1 MMLLLVVSNIDSV
14 YNFLVKSLKLN
25 PKTTTYKV
33 DTIGI
38 NLYQFSIRT
47 TDKKQN
53 LSKIAESLKKLNFEL
68 KDSLYFGKI
77 LSNEVKDLKLFSNK
91 DTIFISFTIKI
102 IPPALVFKE
111 EKILN
116 FLLNTIEN
124 STNVKIE
131 KKLINKELQTKSDF
145 YEFKI
150 VFKPQKNNKFSQ
162 DDITKIKNF
171 LLRENIYAMDYQLGK
186 LVYVKFSGLIE
197 GYIVYDSYIKFLD
210 DSLLAQLRIKKPE
223 LKTVRIA
230 SQILEILKSISKD
243 KVIGF
248 GINQIGQDLI
258 DNKLVSVIKLD
269 IIMRKDV
276 DFEEIRNSIIDKG
289 SKISSSN
296 NAYVVSGIIVIS
308 NPILNSEKF
317 KTIRIEFEKF
327 SDYDIYKITT
337 ANIEVQ

>member
-1 MMLLLVVSNIDSV
+1 MIFLLVSNNVDSV
-14 YNFLVKSLKLN
+14 YNFVVKSLKLN

-38 NLYQFSIRT
+38 NLYQFSIT
-47 TDKKQN
+47 ILDKKQN
-53 LSKIAESLKKLNFEL
+53 LSKINESIRKLGFET
-68 KDSLYFGKI
+68 KI
-77 LSNEVKDLKLFSNK
+77 LSNEVKELKTFSNK
-91 DTIFISFTIKI
+91 DTIFINFKIKI
-102 IPPALVFKE
+102 LPPNLIFKE

-116 FLLNTIEN
+116 FLLNIIEN
-124 STNVKIE
+124 STNVKID
-131 KKLINKELQTKSDF
+131 KKSIGRDLKTKSDF

-162 DDITKIKNF
+162 DDITKIKNA

-186 LVYVKFSGLIE
+186 LIYVKFSGLIE
-197 GYIVYDSYIKFLD
+197 GYIVYDSYIKFLE

-248 GINQIGQDLI
+248 GINQIEQDLV
-258 DNKLVSVIKLD
+258 DNRLVNVIKLD
-269 IIMRKDV
+269 VIMRKDV
-276 DFEEIRNSIIDKG
+276 DFEEIRNSIVDKG

-296 NAYVVSGIIVIS
+296 NAYVVSGVIVIS
-308 NPILNSEKF
+308 NPILNDEKF
-317 KTIRIEFEKF
+317 KTIRIEFENF

>member
-1 MMLLLVVSNIDSV
+1 MLLLVVSNIDSV
-14 YNFLVKSLKLN
+14 YNFVVKSLKLN

-38 NLYQFSIRT
+38 NLYQFSIIIL
-47 TDKKQN
+47 DKKQN
-53 LSKIAESLKKLNFEL
+53 LSKINENIKKLGLET
-68 KDSLYFGKI
+68 KI
-77 LSNEVKDLKLFSNK
+77 LSNEVKELKTFSNK
-91 DTIFISFTIKI
+91 DTIFINFKIKI
-102 IPPALVFKE
+102 LPPNLIFKE
-111 EKILN
+111 EKILD

-124 STNVKIE
+124 STNLKVDR
-131 KKLINKELQTKSDF
+131 KLINKELQIKSDF

-162 DDITKIKNF
+162 DDITKIKNA

-186 LVYVKFSGLIE
+186 LIYVKFSGLIE
-197 GYIVYDSYIKFLD
+197 GYIVYDSYIKFLE
-210 DSLLAQLRIKKPE
+210 DSLLAQIRIKKPE
-223 LKTVRIA
+223 LKTVRIV
-230 SQILEILKSISKD
+230 SQILEILKSVSKD

-248 GINQIGQDLI
+248 GMNQIGQDLV
-258 DNKLVSVIKLD
+258 DNKLVTVIKLD

-276 DFEEIRNSIIDKG
+276 DFEEIRNSIVDKG

-296 NAYVVSGIIVIS
+296 NAYVVSGVIVIS
-308 NPILNSEKF
+308 NPILNNEKF
-317 KTIRIEFEKF
+317 KTIRIEFEDF

>member
-14 YNFLVKSLKLN
+14 YNYILKSLKLN

-53 LSKIAESLKKLNFEL
+53 PSKIAESLKKLNFEL
-68 KDSLYFGKI
+68 RDSLYFGKI

-111 EKILN
+111 EKILD

-186 LVYVKFSGLIE
+186 LAYVKFSGLIE

-276 DFEEIRNSIIDKG
+276 DFEQIKNSIIYKG

-296 NAYVVSGIIVIS
+296 NAYVVSGVIVIS

>member
-14 YNFLVKSLKLN
+14 YNFVVKSLKLN

-38 NLYQFSIRT
+38 NLYQFSIIIL
-47 TDKKQN
+47 DKKQN
-53 LSKIAESLKKLNFEL
+53 LSKINENIKKLGLET
-68 KDSLYFGKI
+68 KI
-77 LSNEVKDLKLFSNK
+77 LSNEVKELKTFSNK
-91 DTIFISFTIKI
+91 DTIFINFKIKI
-102 IPPALVFKE
+102 LPPNLIFKE
-111 EKILN
+111 EKILD

-124 STNVKIE
+124 STNLKVDR
-131 KKLINKELQTKSDF
+131 KLINKELQIKSDF

-162 DDITKIKNF
+162 DDITKIKNA

-186 LVYVKFSGLIE
+186 LIYVKFSGLIE
-197 GYIVYDSYIKFLD
+197 GYIVYDSYIKFLE
-210 DSLLAQLRIKKPE
+210 DSLLAQIRIKKPE

-230 SQILEILKSISKD
+230 SQILEILKSVSKD

-248 GINQIGQDLI
+248 GMNQIGQDLV
-258 DNKLVSVIKLD
+258 DNKLVTVIKLD

-276 DFEEIRNSIIDKG
+276 DFEEIRNSIVDKG

-296 NAYVVSGIIVIS
+296 NAYVVSGVIVIS
-308 NPILNSEKF
+308 NPILNNEKF
-317 KTIRIEFEKF
+317 KTIRIEFEDF

>member
-25 PKTTTYKV
+25 TKTTTYKV

-47 TDKKQN
+47 ADKKQN
-53 LSKIAESLKKLNFEL
+53 PSKIAESLKKLNFEL

-77 LSNEVKDLKLFSNK
+77 LSNEVKDLKLSSNK

-162 DDITKIKNF
+162 DDITKIKNA

-296 NAYVVSGIIVIS
+296 NAYVVSGVIVIS

>member
-14 YNFLVKSLKLN
+14 YNFVVKSLKLN

-38 NLYQFSIRT
+38 NLYQFSIIIL
-47 TDKKQN
+47 DKKQN
-53 LSKIAESLKKLNFEL
+53 LSKINENIKKLGLET
-68 KDSLYFGKI
+68 KI
-77 LSNEVKDLKLFSNK
+77 LSNEVKELKTFSNK
-91 DTIFISFTIKI
+91 DTIFINFKIKI
-102 IPPALVFKE
+102 LPPNLIFKE
-111 EKILN
+111 EKILD

-124 STNVKIE
+124 STNLKVDR
-131 KKLINKELQTKSDF
+131 KLINKELQIKSDF

-162 DDITKIKNF
+162 DDITKIKNA
-171 LLRENIYAMDYQLGK
+171 LLRENIYTMDYQLGK
-186 LVYVKFSGLIE
+186 LIYVKFSGLIE
-197 GYIVYDSYIKFLD
+197 GYIVYDSYIKFLE
-210 DSLLAQLRIKKPE
+210 DSFLAQIRIKKPE

-230 SQILEILKSISKD
+230 SQILEILKSVSKD

-248 GINQIGQDLI
+248 GMNQIGQDLV
-258 DNKLVSVIKLD
+258 DNKLVTVIKLD
-269 IIMRKDV
+269 IIRRKDV
-276 DFEEIRNSIIDKG
+276 DFEEIRKSIVDKG

-296 NAYVVSGIIVIS
+296 NAYVVSGVIVIS
-308 NPILNSEKF
+308 NPILNNEKF
-317 KTIRIEFEKF
+317 KTIRIEFEDF

>member
-1 MMLLLVVSNIDSV
+1 MIFLLIASNIDSV
-14 YNFLVKSLKLN
+14 YNFVVKSLKLN
-25 PKTTTYKV
+25 PKTTAYKV

-38 NLYQFSIRT
+38 NLYQFSIT
-47 TDKKQN
+47 ILDKKQN
-53 LSKIAESLKKLNFEL
+53 LSKINESIKKLGFET
-68 KDSLYFGKI
+68 KI
-77 LSNEVKDLKLFSNK
+77 LSNEVKELKTFSNK
-91 DTIFISFTIKI
+91 DTIFINFKIKI
-102 IPPALVFKE
+102 LPPNLIFKE

-116 FLLNTIEN
+116 FLLNIIEN
-124 STNVKIE
+124 STNVKID
-131 KKLINKELQTKSDF
+131 KKLISKELQTKSDF

-150 VFKPQKNNKFSQ
+150 VFKPQKNNKFSE
-162 DDITKIKNF
+162 DDITKIKNA
-171 LLRENIYAMDYQLGK
+171 LLRENIYAMDYHLGK
-186 LVYVKFSGLIE
+186 LIYVKLSGLIE
-197 GYIVYDSYIKFLD
+197 GYIVYDSYIKFLE

-230 SQILEILKSISKD
+230 SQILEILKSVSKD

-248 GINQIGQDLI
+248 GINQIGQDIL

-276 DFEEIRNSIIDKG
+276 DFEEIRNSIVDKG

-296 NAYVVSGIIVIS
+296 NAYVVSGVIVIS
-308 NPILNSEKF
+308 NPILNNEKF
-317 KTIRIEFEKF
+317 KTIRIEFENF

>member
-1 MMLLLVVSNIDSV
+1 MLLLVVSNIDSV
-14 YNFLVKSLKLN
+14 YNFVVKSLKLN

-38 NLYQFSIRT
+38 NLYQFSIIIL
-47 TDKKQN
+47 DKKQN
-53 LSKIAESLKKLNFEL
+53 LSKINENIKKLGLET
-68 KDSLYFGKI
+68 KI
-77 LSNEVKDLKLFSNK
+77 LSNEVKELKTFSNK
-91 DTIFISFTIKI
+91 DTIFINFKIKI
-102 IPPALVFKE
+102 LPPNLIFKE
-111 EKILN
+111 EKILD

-124 STNVKIE
+124 STNLKVDR
-131 KKLINKELQTKSDF
+131 KLINKELQIKSDF

-162 DDITKIKNF
+162 DDITKIKNA

-186 LVYVKFSGLIE
+186 LIYVKFSGLIE
-197 GYIVYDSYIKFLD
+197 GYIVYDSYIKFLE
-210 DSLLAQLRIKKPE
+210 DSLLAQIRIKKPE

-230 SQILEILKSISKD
+230 SQILEILKSVSKD

-248 GINQIGQDLI
+248 GMNQIGQDLV
-258 DNKLVSVIKLD
+258 DNKLVTVIKLD

-276 DFEEIRNSIIDKG
+276 DFEEIRNSIVDKG

-296 NAYVVSGIIVIS
+296 NAYVVSGVIVIS
-308 NPILNSEKF
+308 NPILNNEKF
-317 KTIRIEFEKF
+317 KTIRIEFEDF

>member
-1 MMLLLVVSNIDSV
+1 MIFLLISSSIDSV
-14 YNFLVKSLKLN
+14 YNFVLKSLKLN

-38 NLYQFSIRT
+38 NLYQFSIMIL
-47 TDKKQN
+47 DKKQN
-53 LSKIAESLKKLNFEL
+53 LSKINENIKKLGFET
-68 KDSLYFGKI
+68 KI
-77 LSNEVKDLKLFSNK
+77 LSNEVKELNTSSSK
-91 DTIFISFTIKI
+91 DTIFINFKIKI
-102 IPPALVFKE
+102 LPPTLIFKE
-111 EKILN
+111 EKILD

-124 STNVKIE
+124 STNLKID

-150 VFKPQKNNKFSQ
+150 AFKPQKNNKFSQ
-162 DDITKIKNF
+162 DDITKIKNA

-186 LVYVKFSGLIE
+186 LVYVKFSGLVE
-197 GYIVYDSYIKFLD
+197 GYIVYDSYIKFFE

-248 GINQIGQDLI
+248 GINQLGQDLV
-258 DNKLVSVIKLD
+258 DNKLVSVIRLD
-269 IIMRKDV
+269 IMMRKDV
-276 DFEEIRNSIIDKG
+276 DFEEIRNSIVDKG

-296 NAYVVSGIIVIS
+296 NAYVVSGVIVIS
-308 NPILNSEKF
+308 KPILNNEKF
-317 KTIRIEFEKF
+317 NTIRIEFENF
-327 SDYDIYKITT
+327 SDYDIYKITA

>member
-47 TDKKQN
+47 ADKKQN
-53 LSKIAESLKKLNFEL
+53 PSKIAESLKKLNFEL

-77 LSNEVKDLKLFSNK
+77 LSNEVKDLKLSSNK

-162 DDITKIKNF
+162 DDITKIKNA

-296 NAYVVSGIIVIS
+296 NAYVVSGVIVIS

>member
-1 MMLLLVVSNIDSV
+1 MIFLLISNNIDSV
-14 YNFLVKSLKLN
+14 YNFVLKSLKLS

-38 NLYQFSIRT
+38 NLYEFSIIIL
-47 TDKKQN
+47 DKKQN
-53 LSKIAESLKKLNFEL
+53 LSKLSESIKKLGFET
-68 KDSLYFGKI
+68 KI
-77 LSNEVKDLKLFSNK
+77 LSNEVKDLKLLSNK
-91 DTIFISFTIKI
+91 DTIFINFKIKI
-102 IPPALVFKE
+102 LPPALIFKE
-111 EKILN
+111 EKILD
-116 FLLNTIEN
+116 FLLNTIES
-124 STNVKIE
+124 STNLKIE

-162 DDITKIKNF
+162 DDITKIKNA

-197 GYIVYDSYIKFLD
+197 GYIVYDSYIKFFE

-223 LKTVRIA
+223 LKTTKIA
-230 SQILEILKSISKD
+230 AQVLEILKSVSKD

-248 GINQIGQDLI
+248 GINQIEQDLV

-276 DFEEIRNSIIDKG
+276 DFEEIRNSIVDKG
-289 SKISSSN
+289 SKISNSN
-296 NAYVVSGIIVIS
+296 NAYIVSGVIVIS
-308 NPILNSEKF
+308 NPILNNEKF
-317 KTIRIEFEKF
+317 KTMRIEFNNF

>member
-14 YNFLVKSLKLN
+14 YNYILKSLKLN

-53 LSKIAESLKKLNFEL
+53 PSKIAESLKKLNFEL
-68 KDSLYFGKI
+68 RDNLYFGKI
-77 LSNEVKDLKLFSNK
+77 LSNEVKDLKLSSNK

-131 KKLINKELQTKSDF
+131 KKLINKELQIKSDF

-162 DDITKIKNF
+162 DDITKIKNV

-197 GYIVYDSYIKFLD
+197 GYIVYDSYIKFFE
-210 DSLLAQLRIKKPE
+210 DSLLAQIRIKKPE

-296 NAYVVSGIIVIS
+296 NAYVVSGVIVIS

-317 KTIRIEFEKF
+317 KTIRIDFEKF

>member
-25 PKTTTYKV
+25 TKTTTYKV

-68 KDSLYFGKI
+68 RDSLYFGKI

-111 EKILN
+111 EKILD

-131 KKLINKELQTKSDF
+131 KKLINKELQIKSDF

-162 DDITKIKNF
+162 DDITKIKNA

-186 LVYVKFSGLIE
+186 LIYVKFSGLIE

-276 DFEEIRNSIIDKG
+276 DFEEIRNSIVDKG

-296 NAYVVSGIIVIS
+296 NAYVVSGVIVIS

>member
-25 PKTTTYKV
+25 TKTTTYKV

-47 TDKKQN
+47 ADKKQN
-53 LSKIAESLKKLNFEL
+53 PSKIAESLKKLNFEL

-162 DDITKIKNF
+162 DDITKIKNA

-296 NAYVVSGIIVIS
+296 NAYVVSGVIVIS

>member
-14 YNFLVKSLKLN
+14 YNFVVKSLKLN

-38 NLYQFSIRT
+38 NLYQFSIIIL
-47 TDKKQN
+47 DKKQN
-53 LSKIAESLKKLNFEL
+53 LSKINENIKKLGLET
-68 KDSLYFGKI
+68 KI
-77 LSNEVKDLKLFSNK
+77 LSNEVKELKTFSNK
-91 DTIFISFTIKI
+91 DTIFINFKIKI
-102 IPPALVFKE
+102 LPPNLIFKE
-111 EKILN
+111 EKILD

-124 STNVKIE
+124 STNLKVDR
-131 KKLINKELQTKSDF
+131 KLINKELQIKSDF

-162 DDITKIKNF
+162 DDITKIKNA

-186 LVYVKFSGLIE
+186 LIYVKFSGLIE
-197 GYIVYDSYIKFLD
+197 GYIVYDSYIKFLE
-210 DSLLAQLRIKKPE
+210 DSLLAQIRIKKPE

-230 SQILEILKSISKD
+230 SQILEILKSVSKD

-248 GINQIGQDLI
+248 GMNQIGQDLV
-258 DNKLVSVIKLD
+258 DNKLVTVIKLD
-269 IIMRKDV
+269 IIRRKDV
-276 DFEEIRNSIIDKG
+276 DFEEIRNSIVDKG

-296 NAYVVSGIIVIS
+296 NAYVVSGVIVIS
-308 NPILNSEKF
+308 NPILNNEKF
-317 KTIRIEFEKF
+317 KTIRIEFEDF

>member
-1 MMLLLVVSNIDSV
+1 MTLLLVVSNIDSV
-14 YNFLVKSLKLN
+14 YNFVVKSLKLN

-38 NLYQFSIRT
+38 NLYQFSIIIL
-47 TDKKQN
+47 DKKQN
-53 LSKIAESLKKLNFEL
+53 LSKINENIKKLGLET
-68 KDSLYFGKI
+68 KI
-77 LSNEVKDLKLFSNK
+77 LSNEVKELKTFSNK
-91 DTIFISFTIKI
+91 DTIFINFKIKI
-102 IPPALVFKE
+102 LPPNLIFKE
-111 EKILN
+111 EKILD

-124 STNVKIE
+124 STNLKVDR
-131 KKLINKELQTKSDF
+131 KLINKELQIKSDF

-162 DDITKIKNF
+162 DDITKIKNA

-186 LVYVKFSGLIE
+186 LIYVKFSGLIE
-197 GYIVYDSYIKFLD
+197 GYIVYDSYIKFLE
-210 DSLLAQLRIKKPE
+210 DSLLAQIRIKKPE

-230 SQILEILKSISKD
+230 SQILEILKSVSKD

-248 GINQIGQDLI
+248 GMNQIGQDLV
-258 DNKLVSVIKLD
+258 DNKLVTVIKLD

-276 DFEEIRNSIIDKG
+276 DFEEIKNSIVDKG

-296 NAYVVSGIIVIS
+296 NAYIVSGVIVIS
-308 NPILNSEKF
+308 NPILNNEKF
-317 KTIRIEFEKF
+317 KTIRIEFEDF
-327 SDYDIYKITT
+327 SDYDIYKITS

>member
-1 MMLLLVVSNIDSV
+1 MTLLLVVSNIDSV
-14 YNFLVKSLKLN
+14 YNFVVKSLKLN

-38 NLYQFSIRT
+38 NLYQFSIIIL
-47 TDKKQN
+47 DKKQN
-53 LSKIAESLKKLNFEL
+53 LSKINENIKKLGLET
-68 KDSLYFGKI
+68 KI
-77 LSNEVKDLKLFSNK
+77 LSNEVKELKTFSNK
-91 DTIFISFTIKI
+91 DTIFINFKIKI
-102 IPPALVFKE
+102 LPPNLIFKE
-111 EKILN
+111 EKILD

-124 STNVKIE
+124 STNLKVDR
-131 KKLINKELQTKSDF
+131 KLINKELQIKSDF

-162 DDITKIKNF
+162 DDITKIKNA

-186 LVYVKFSGLIE
+186 LIYVKFSGLIE
-197 GYIVYDSYIKFLD
+197 GYIVYDSYIKFLE
-210 DSLLAQLRIKKPE
+210 DSLLAQIRIKKPE

-230 SQILEILKSISKD
+230 SQILEILKSVSKD

-248 GINQIGQDLI
+248 GMNQIGQDLV
-258 DNKLVSVIKLD
+258 DNKLVTVIKLD

-276 DFEEIRNSIIDKG
+276 DFEEIKNSIVDKG

-296 NAYVVSGIIVIS
+296 NAYIVSGVIVIS
-308 NPILNSEKF
+308 NPILNNEKF
-317 KTIRIEFEKF
+317 KTIRIEFEDF

>member
-1 MMLLLVVSNIDSV
+1 MMLLLVASNIDSV
-14 YNFLVKSLKLN
+14 YNYILKSLKLN

-53 LSKIAESLKKLNFEL
+53 PSKIAESLKKLDFEL

-77 LSNEVKDLKLFSNK
+77 LSNEVKDLKLSSNK

-150 VFKPQKNNKFSQ
+150 VFKPKKNNKFSQ

-210 DSLLAQLRIKKPE
+210 DSLLAQLRIKNQS
-223 LKTVRIA
+223 LK
-230 SQILEILKSISKD
+230 QLE
-243 KVIGF
+243 
-248 GINQIGQDLI
+248 
-258 DNKLVSVIKLD
+258 
-269 IIMRKDV
+269 
-276 DFEEIRNSIIDKG
+276 
-289 SKISSSN
+289 
-296 NAYVVSGIIVIS
+296 
-308 NPILNSEKF
+308 
-317 KTIRIEFEKF
+317 
-327 SDYDIYKITT
+327 
-337 ANIEVQ
+337 

>member
-14 YNFLVKSLKLN
+14 YNFVVKSLKLN

-38 NLYQFSIRT
+38 NLYQFSIIIL
-47 TDKKQN
+47 DKKQN
-53 LSKIAESLKKLNFEL
+53 LSKINENIKKLGLET
-68 KDSLYFGKI
+68 KI
-77 LSNEVKDLKLFSNK
+77 LSNEVKELKTFSNK
-91 DTIFISFTIKI
+91 DTIFINFKIKI
-102 IPPALVFKE
+102 LPPNLIFKE
-111 EKILN
+111 EKILD

-124 STNVKIE
+124 STNLKVDR
-131 KKLINKELQTKSDF
+131 KLINKELQIKSDF

-162 DDITKIKNF
+162 DDITKIKNA

-186 LVYVKFSGLIE
+186 LIYVKFSGLIE
-197 GYIVYDSYIKFLD
+197 GYIVYDSYIKFLE
-210 DSLLAQLRIKKPE
+210 DSLLAQIRIKKPE
-223 LKTVRIA
+223 LKTVRIV
-230 SQILEILKSISKD
+230 SQILEILKSVSKD

-248 GINQIGQDLI
+248 GMNQIGQDLV
-258 DNKLVSVIKLD
+258 DNKLVTVIKLD

-276 DFEEIRNSIIDKG
+276 DFEEIRNSIVDKG

-296 NAYVVSGIIVIS
+296 NAYVVSGVIVIS
-308 NPILNSEKF
+308 NPILNNEKF
-317 KTIRIEFEKF
+317 KTIRIEFEDF

>member
-1 MMLLLVVSNIDSV
+1 MLLLVVSNIDSV

-25 PKTTTYKV
+25 TKTTTYKV

-47 TDKKQN
+47 ADKKQN
-53 LSKIAESLKKLNFEL
+53 PSKIAESLKKLNFEL

-77 LSNEVKDLKLFSNK
+77 LSNEVKDLKLSSNK

-296 NAYVVSGIIVIS
+296 NAYVVSGVIVIS

>member
-1 MMLLLVVSNIDSV
+1 MTLLLVVSNIDSV
-14 YNFLVKSLKLN
+14 YNFVVKSLKLN

-38 NLYQFSIRT
+38 NLYQFSIIIL
-47 TDKKQN
+47 DKKQN
-53 LSKIAESLKKLNFEL
+53 LSKINENIKKLGLET
-68 KDSLYFGKI
+68 KI
-77 LSNEVKDLKLFSNK
+77 LSNEVKELKTFSNK
-91 DTIFISFTIKI
+91 DTIFINFKIKI
-102 IPPALVFKE
+102 LPPNLIFKE
-111 EKILN
+111 EKILD

-124 STNVKIE
+124 STNLKVDR
-131 KKLINKELQTKSDF
+131 KLINKELQIKSDF

-162 DDITKIKNF
+162 DDITKIKNA

-186 LVYVKFSGLIE
+186 LIYVKFSGLIE
-197 GYIVYDSYIKFLD
+197 GYIVYDSYIKFLE
-210 DSLLAQLRIKKPE
+210 DSLLAQIRIKKPE

-230 SQILEILKSISKD
+230 SQILEILKSVSKD

-248 GINQIGQDLI
+248 GMNQIGQDLV
-258 DNKLVSVIKLD
+258 DNKLVTVIKLD

-276 DFEEIRNSIIDKG
+276 DFEEIKNSIVDKG

-296 NAYVVSGIIVIS
+296 NAYFVSGVIVIS
-308 NPILNSEKF
+308 NPILNNEKF
-317 KTIRIEFEKF
+317 KTIRIEFEDF

>member
-1 MMLLLVVSNIDSV
+1 MIFLLVSNNVDSV
-14 YNFLVKSLKLN
+14 YNFVVKSLKLN

-38 NLYQFSIRT
+38 NLYQFSIT
-47 TDKKQN
+47 ILDKKQN
-53 LSKIAESLKKLNFEL
+53 LSKINESIKKLGFET
-68 KDSLYFGKI
+68 KI
-77 LSNEVKDLKLFSNK
+77 LSNEVKELKTFSNK
-91 DTIFISFTIKI
+91 DTIFINFKIKI
-102 IPPALVFKE
+102 LPPNLIFKE

-116 FLLNTIEN
+116 FLLDIIEN
-124 STNVKIE
+124 STNVKIDR
-131 KKLINKELQTKSDF
+131 KLISKELQMKSDF

-162 DDITKIKNF
+162 DDITKIKNA

-186 LVYVKFSGLIE
+186 LIYVKLSGLIE
-197 GYIVYDSYIKFLD
+197 GYIVYDSYIKFLE

-230 SQILEILKSISKD
+230 SQILEILKSVSKD

-248 GINQIGQDLI
+248 GINQIGQDLV

-276 DFEEIRNSIIDKG
+276 DFEEIRNSIVDKG

-296 NAYVVSGIIVIS
+296 NAYVVSGVIVIS
-308 NPILNSEKF
+308 NPILNDEKF
-317 KTIRIEFEKF
+317 KTIRIEFENF

>member
-1 MMLLLVVSNIDSV
+1 MLLLVVSNIDSV
-14 YNFLVKSLKLN
+14 YNFVVKSLKLN

-38 NLYQFSIRT
+38 NLYQFSIIIL
-47 TDKKQN
+47 DKKQN
-53 LSKIAESLKKLNFEL
+53 LSKINENIKKLGLET
-68 KDSLYFGKI
+68 KI
-77 LSNEVKDLKLFSNK
+77 LSNEVKELKTFSNK
-91 DTIFISFTIKI
+91 DTIFINFKIKI
-102 IPPALVFKE
+102 LPPNLIFKE
-111 EKILN
+111 EKILD

-124 STNVKIE
+124 STNLKVDR
-131 KKLINKELQTKSDF
+131 KLINKELQIKSDF

-162 DDITKIKNF
+162 DDITKIKNA

-186 LVYVKFSGLIE
+186 LIYVKFSGLIE
-197 GYIVYDSYIKFLD
+197 GYIVYDSYIKFLE
-210 DSLLAQLRIKKPE
+210 DSLLAQIRIKKPE

-230 SQILEILKSISKD
+230 SQILEILKSVSKD

-248 GINQIGQDLI
+248 GMNQIGQDLV
-258 DNKLVSVIKLD
+258 DNKLVTVIKLD
-269 IIMRKDV
+269 IIRRKDV
-276 DFEEIRNSIIDKG
+276 DFEEIKNSIVDKG

-296 NAYVVSGIIVIS
+296 NAYVVSGVIVIS
-308 NPILNSEKF
+308 NPILNNEKF
-317 KTIRIEFEKF
+317 KTIRIEFEDF

>member
-1 MMLLLVVSNIDSV
+1 MLLLVVSNIDSV

-25 PKTTTYKV
+25 TKTTTYKV

-47 TDKKQN
+47 ADKKQN
-53 LSKIAESLKKLNFEL
+53 PSKIAESLKKLNFEL

-162 DDITKIKNF
+162 DDITKIKNA

-296 NAYVVSGIIVIS
+296 NAYVVSGVIVIS

>member
-25 PKTTTYKV
+25 PNTTTYKV

-53 LSKIAESLKKLNFEL
+53 LSKIAESLKKLDFEL

-77 LSNEVKDLKLFSNK
+77 LSNEVKDLKLSSNK

-150 VFKPQKNNKFSQ
+150 VFKPKKNNKFSQ

-258 DNKLVSVIKLD
+258 DNKLASVIKLD

-276 DFEEIRNSIIDKG
+276 DFEEIRNSIVDKG

-296 NAYVVSGIIVIS
+296 NAYVVSGVIVIS

>member
-14 YNFLVKSLKLN
+14 YNYILKSLKLN

-276 DFEEIRNSIIDKG
+276 DFEEIRNSIVDKG

-296 NAYVVSGIIVIS
+296 NAYVVSGVIVIS

>member
-1 MMLLLVVSNIDSV
+1 MLLLVVSNIDSV

-25 PKTTTYKV
+25 TKTTTYKV

-68 KDSLYFGKI
+68 RDSLYFGKI

-111 EKILN
+111 EKILD

-131 KKLINKELQTKSDF
+131 KKLINKELQIKSDF

-162 DDITKIKNF
+162 DDITKIKNA

-186 LVYVKFSGLIE
+186 LIYVKFSGLIE

-276 DFEEIRNSIIDKG
+276 DFEEIRNSIVDKG

-296 NAYVVSGIIVIS
+296 NAYVVSGVIVIS

>member
-14 YNFLVKSLKLN
+14 YNYILKSLKLN

-53 LSKIAESLKKLNFEL
+53 PSKIAESLKKLDFEL

-77 LSNEVKDLKLFSNK
+77 LSNEVKDLKLSSNK

-171 LLRENIYAMDYQLGK
+171 LLRENIYAIDYQLGK

-276 DFEEIRNSIIDKG
+276 DFEEIRNSIVDKG

-296 NAYVVSGIIVIS
+296 NAYVVSGVIVIS

>member
-1 MMLLLVVSNIDSV
+1 MLLLVVSNIDSV

-25 PKTTTYKV
+25 TKTTTYKV

-47 TDKKQN
+47 ADKKQN
-53 LSKIAESLKKLNFEL
+53 PSKIAESLKKLNFEL

-77 LSNEVKDLKLFSNK
+77 LSNEVKDLKLSSNK

-162 DDITKIKNF
+162 DDITKIKNA

-296 NAYVVSGIIVIS
+296 NAYVVSGVIVIS

>member
-25 PKTTTYKV
+25 TKTTTYKV

-47 TDKKQN
+47 ADKKQN
-53 LSKIAESLKKLNFEL
+53 PSKIAESLKKLNFEL

-77 LSNEVKDLKLFSNK
+77 LSNEVKDLKLSSNK

-296 NAYVVSGIIVIS
+296 NAYVVSGVIVIS